1 MFDFMLDPGESLL
14 EWACYIPSKS
24 TSPLQKMRT
33 VEEEDVANYA
43 TTNEG
48 GGKRGKCQIVLP
60 QRPTSDN

>member
-1 MFDFMLDPGESLL
+1 
-14 EWACYIPSKS
+14 
-24 TSPLQKMRT
+24 MRT

-60 QRPTSDN
+60 QRPTSDLRLVSALDVVQWKAG